1 MGPGD
6 IGRHHRRHVLGTT
19 RDLCRLERRAEARVR
34 RVQDDLGAL
43 EHHAP
48 CNFGHHEFAA
58 GNDADAAKR
67 RVGHREHLV
76 IGRDLQVIGHEI
88 VDRREG
94 CGVDPAIA
102 AQDLAIRADQDAG
115 VEVTARPF
123 LGGLEHVPCDIDAF
137 APCQRLQRLGQ
148 RPGHGR
154 TGPPHP
160 VGHRHA
166 QRRALHGELGE
177 HHQVGAV
184 GPGQRL
190 FDQPDKSRLVPRDH
204 PGRGPVV
211 GGQAGPLAEHLDTGC
226 APGGYG
232 HDSFFPVWNRVAP
245 SGCAPAVYHQSAT
258 RSCRMQLFRPPCLQR
273 LAICRTVPKI
283 RAWMASKHTL
293 AAMVV
298 IHRHT
303 SGILAGFQ
311 LRLTGLEPQALKL
324 KLQEVR

>member
-211 GGQAGPLAEHLDTGC
+211 GA
-226 APGGYG
+226 
-232 HDSFFPVWNRVAP
+232 
-245 SGCAPAVYHQSAT
+245 
-258 RSCRMQLFRPPCLQR
+258 R
-273 LAICRTVPKI
+273 LARSPSIWIQVARQGAMGMT
-283 RAWMASKHTL
+283 ASFRSGIGLHLL
-293 AAMVV
+293 AAHQRYTTSLQPAPVECNFFARPACNALRSAERCPRFGRGWRQS
-298 IHRHT
+298 IH
-303 SGILAGFQ
+303 
-311 LRLTGLEPQALKL
+311 LRQWL
-324 KLQEVR
+324 